1 MRDLLL
7 AGVLALALHAL
18 LFALKPDW
26 GKSQIPSNSTPEIIT
41 LTLAFKENQI
51 QTASPAAMGTD
62 LEERPAPLQRASQRK
77 PVKTKS
83 VEPTPRP
90 PEKRV
95 DRSGVAE
102 EAAKDIVPSSSP
114 AFDHASGVNTG
125 ANGPS
130 MTGAGT
136 PSQPGGE
143 GNSTIASLSSLVRQ
157 AAPLYRLNPIPEY
170 PMIARKRGY
179 QGTVVLEV
187 LVNREGKVKELT
199 LSASSGYSVLD
210 QAALTSVK
218 TWLFEPGTRGGEN
231 VDMWVKV
238 PVRFQLE

>member
-18 LFALKPDW
+18 LFALKPD
-26 GKSQIPSNSTPEIIT
+26 GVKSQIPSSSTPEIIT
-41 LTLAFKENQI
+41 LTLAFKDNQI

-62 LEERPAPLQRASQRK
+62 LEERPAPLQRAPQRK
-77 PVKTKS
+77 QVKAKS
-83 VEPTPRP
+83 IEPTPSRL
-90 PEKRV
+90 EKKR
-95 DRSGVAE
+95 DRSGDAE
-102 EAAKDIVPSSSP
+102 EAGKDIVPSSLP
-114 AFDHASGVNTG
+114 AFDHASGMNTG

-130 MTGAGT
+130 MTGEGT
-136 PSQPGGE
+136 PSQHGGE
-143 GNSTIASLSSLVRQ
+143 GNSTTASLSSWVRQ
-157 AAPLYRLNPIPEY
+157 AAPLYRRNPSPEY

-187 LVNREGKVKELT
+187 LVSREGRVKELS
-199 LSASSGYSVLD
+199 LSTSSGYPVLD

-218 TWLFEPGTRGGEN
+218 TWLFDPGTRGEEK